1 MQLFNLLCGSQLFKI
16 CIKFKFL
23 PVVYKFLF
31 SHLIFPE
38 KLDFSLVFII
48 PLRNVDEDI
57 SLAEV
62 IKVYHGL
69 EKIPTSHIENILEGQ
84 TKNKVLVILDGY
96 DEYTKDTNK
105 EIDAAIEKPYNDFTL
120 IVTSRPGKDPKDETF
135 ITKKIRDKMDRQVI
149 IQGFSDEN
157 IEKCA
162 ELFLE
167 SKEKSKTMLGQL
179 KTMTDVGLYEL
190 LRTPITLLMMCV
202 LFEGQKEKR
211 EKAKT
216 RTEIYELIYELS
228 MDRTTIKSDKFGCK
242 SAEIHNIKELRYKLG
257 KLAWE
262 SLGNNIRQLLLS
274 KVKLQISNG
283 LLKIFQRCHQVTSIL
298 ASRF

>member
-1 MQLFNLLCGSQLFKI
+1 MLL
-16 CIKFKFL
+16 
-23 PVVYKFLF
+23 V
-31 SHLIFPE
+31 
-38 KLDFSLVFII
+38 
-48 PLRNVDEDI
+48 PLRDVDTDI
-57 SLAEV
+57 PLAEV
-62 IKVYHGL
+62 IKADHGL
-69 EKIPTSHIENILEGQ
+69 EKIPTSHIENILEGK
-84 TKNKVLVILDGY
+84 TKSKVLVIMDGY
-96 DEYTKDTNK
+96 DEYTKGANK
-105 EIDAAIEKPYNDFTL
+105 EIDAAIEKPDNNFTL
-120 IVTSRPGKDPKDETF
+120 IVTSRPGKDPNDETF
-135 ITKKIRDKMDRQVI
+135 ITKKIRDKMDRQVT

-162 ELFLE
+162 ELFSE
-167 SKEKSKTMLGQL
+167 SKEKSKTMLRQL
-179 KTMTDVGLYEL
+179 KTKTYVGLYEL

-202 LFEGQKEKR
+202 LFEEQKEKE

-228 MDRTTIKSDKFGCK
+228 MDRTTIKSDKFSCK

-262 SLGNNIRQLLLS
+262 SLRNDIRQLLLS

-298 ASRF
+298 AS